1 MSLNS
6 NNNILKNNYKM
17 PNTANEKNR
26 YVGQNLG
33 KNIINSFGF
42 KSKTLGKVLMG
53 KMIKMRKIII

>member
-1 MSLNS
+1 MRK
-6 NNNILKNNYKM
+6 IDM
-17 PNTANEKNR
+17 
-26 YVGQNLG
+26 LG